1 MLALGREQMA
11 ERHPADLIKLGGI
24 TLTMKEMYLSPVPS
38 HLEEVLSGLLGALG
52 KKMYYYFIRCVDK
65 GVSLSNTH
73 SSVPSPPRD
82 GKSCQWQLIGLQ
94 EEPM

>member
-24 TLTMKEMYLSPVPS
+24 TLTMKEMYLSPVLS

-52 KKMYYYFIRCVDK
+52 KNCMLLFILL
-65 GVSLSNTH
+65 GVLT
-73 SSVPSPPRD
+73 
-82 GKSCQWQLIGLQ
+82 GG
-94 EEPM
+94 